1 MDLPGVPLDAD
12 VRGRRAGEVLS
23 AGALAALVR
32 AHASPLGLAAA
43 DLSDDSRLPLFL
55 DDCLAA
61 TAPTVRATARQIARQ
76 YGRRLGYLLLTLK
89 RGDAANRAARIE
101 WDDSYWA
108 YWAGIRQIWLGGGL
122 MSGQLGPLA
131 VEAAAMMLVAGGV
144 TDCTLRLAEQPGL
157 LPLLGAARAV
167 PPGYATAAVLD
178 CGGTSIKRGVAA
190 YDAGGALLG
199 VRLLPS
205 LPTQVRALGLLPPME
220 QAVALAPVLVEAL
233 AATWRAATKAGE
245 GLVAPVLTASIAA
258 YVVDNQP
265 MDYQRGAYAELRLLS
280 PNLGAW
286 LAERVSA
293 VVGQEV
299 TVQLLHDGTAAR
311 VYAGQPDSA
320 VILLGTA
327 LGVGFPPGV

>member
-1 MDLPGVPLDAD
+1 
-12 VRGRRAGEVLS
+12 
-23 AGALAALVR
+23 
-32 AHASPLGLAAA
+32 
-43 DLSDDSRLPLFL
+43 
-55 DDCLAA
+55 
-61 TAPTVRATARQIARQ
+61 
-76 YGRRLGYLLLTLK
+76 
-89 RGDAANRAARIE
+89 
-101 WDDSYWA
+101 
-108 YWAGIRQIWLGGGL
+108 
-122 MSGQLGPLA
+122 
-131 VEAAAMMLVAGGV
+131 
-144 TDCTLRLAEQPGL
+144 
-157 LPLLGAARAV
+157 
-167 PPGYATAAVLD
+167 VLD

-190 YDAGGALLG
+190 YDAAGALLG